1 MFARFSLPWLP
12 AVPLLLFV
20 AGCGAP
26 SDDLLPVQG
35 KVFYRG
41 VAVTHG
47 TIVFTPDPTRGGNGP
62 LARAE
67 IGPDGRYLLR
77 TGERLG
83 AAPGPYQVTVVAVA
97 LPPASGGAEDSLAP
111 PRLLLPAR
119 YRDPELS
126 GLSCQI
132 EHGKDNSFDFYLD

>member
-1 MFARFSLPWLP
+1 
-12 AVPLLLFV
+12 LLLAAGLLWSL
-20 AGCGAP
+20 AGCGAE

-35 KVFYRG
+35 KIFYRG

-62 LARAE
+62 LARAD
-67 IGPDGRYLLR
+67 IQPDGRYLLR

-83 AAPGPYQVTVVAVA
+83 AGPGPYRVTVMA
-97 LPPASGGAEDSLAP
+97 LALTPGTEDDSP
-111 PRLLLPAR
+111 DGPRLLLPAR